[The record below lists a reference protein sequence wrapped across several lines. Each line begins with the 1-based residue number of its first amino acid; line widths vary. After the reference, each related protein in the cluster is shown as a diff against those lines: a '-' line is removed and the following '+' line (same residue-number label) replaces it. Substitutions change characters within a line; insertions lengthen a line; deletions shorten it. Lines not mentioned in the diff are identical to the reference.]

1 MLVQKY
7 ADMLN
12 AKSVIREMAA
22 FAAEREKKLVMKMY
36 LITAWE
42 ILRFPCRRNCGRLCH
57 GWYWRW
63 ILWMC
68 LDTVLRLEFPL

>member
-22 FAAEREKKLVMKMY
+22 FAAERGK
-36 LITAWE
+36 E
-42 ILRFPCRRNCGRLCH
+42 IGL
-57 GWYWRW
+57 
-63 ILWMC
+63 
-68 LDTVLRLEFPL
+68 